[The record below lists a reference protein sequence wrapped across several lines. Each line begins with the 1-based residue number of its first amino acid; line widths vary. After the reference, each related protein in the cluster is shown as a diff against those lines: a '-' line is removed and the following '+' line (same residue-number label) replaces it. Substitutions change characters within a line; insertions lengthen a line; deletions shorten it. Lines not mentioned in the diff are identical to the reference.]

1 MGYHT
6 SNAAYAYDMQPSA
19 APYAPAPSAA
29 PERGRN
35 FDVVTGQGREADQ
48 ETSPAFRY
56 CIRIFCVLAA
66 VFVAVGMLRVA
77 LASATASIMNTNAE
91 LTSELEDAQDEGSD
105 LEVMYSVYGSTSRI
119 RELAEGYGMVEA
131 EDSLTLDFTEYVVVD
146 DGAEDGSVEEASVAT
161 ASDAVDEI
169 DAAEAEAESADAD
182 TEVAATGTSTSVAGS
197 VAATTGS
204 ASTSDS
210 SQPDDVVTIVED
222 SAQ

>member
-56 CIRIFCVLAA
+56 CIKIFCVLAA
-66 VFVAVGMLRVA
+66 VFVAVGMLRVT
-77 LASATASIMNTNAE
+77 LASVTASIMNTNAE
-91 LTSELEDAQDEGSD
+91 LTSELEDAQDEGSN

-146 DGAEDGSVEEASVAT
+146 DGTEDESVEEASVAT
-161 ASDAVDEI
+161 ASGTVDET
-169 DAAEAEAESADAD
+169 DAAEAESADAD
-182 TEVAATGTSTSVAGS
+182 TEVAATETSTSVAGS
-197 VAATTGS
+197 AAATTGS

>member
-66 VFVAVGMLRVA
+66 IFVAVGMFRVA

-161 ASDAVDEI
+161 ASDTVDET
-169 DAAEAEAESADAD
+169 DAAEAESADAD

-197 VAATTGS
+197 AAATTGS

>member
-56 CIRIFCVLAA
+56 CIKIFCVLAA

-77 LASATASIMNTNAE
+77 LASATAGIMNTNAE
-91 LTSELEDAQDEGSD
+91 LTSELEDVQDESSD

-146 DGAEDGSVEEASVAT
+146 DGAEDESAEEASVAT
-161 ASDAVDEI
+161 ASDTVDGT
-169 DAAEAEAESADAD
+169 DAAEAGSEDVD
-182 TEVAATGTSTSVAGS
+182 TDVAATEASTSVTGS

>member
-91 LTSELEDAQDEGSD
+91 LTSELENAQDEGSD

-146 DGAEDGSVEEASVAT
+146 DDAEDESVEEASVAT
-161 ASDAVDEI
+161 ASDAVDET
-169 DAAEAEAESADAD
+169 DAAEAESADAD
-182 TEVAATGTSTSVAGS
+182 TEVAATETSTSVSGS
-197 VAATTGS
+197 AVATTGS